1 MFLRVRVFPR
11 CNAVSQALILIA
23 GCDDAATGLDTDD
36 IAGTWTATSIVFTQT
51 ADPMTVVDAVD
62 EGASLTLLLGTDE
75 SFTFTFTSPEEN
87 EVDTGTYSVSGSTI
101 TLTGSTETETFA
113 ITRDE
118 DTMTLTD
125 DDVFEFDEQ
134 VGDEAATLVVTLTR

>member
-1 MFLRVRVFPR
+1 MKLRHLTTS
-11 CNAVSQALILIA
+11 ALALILIA
-23 GCDDAATGLDTDD
+23 GCDDAATGLDADD

-113 ITRDE
+113 ITRDG

-125 DDVFEFDEQ
+125 DNDMFEFAEQ
-134 VGDEAATLVVTLTR
+134 VGDEAAGLVVTLTR